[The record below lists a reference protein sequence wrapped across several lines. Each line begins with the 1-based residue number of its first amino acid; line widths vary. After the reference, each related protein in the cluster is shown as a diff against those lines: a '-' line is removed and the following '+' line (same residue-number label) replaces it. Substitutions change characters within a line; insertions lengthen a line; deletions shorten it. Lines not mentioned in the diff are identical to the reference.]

1 MGWWVFQ
8 EGKSLR
14 SQPATSEGFQGH
26 IMERMLNQHISL
38 VVLLQLH
45 ASGSGPNP
53 ASQTWTKPFW
63 EAGKGQINK
72 SPALFLCCCFVLLQ
86 GSLMTQYI
94 CSATAETNTVS
105 TASTHLSLLS
115 ADSHLPALLIHHAC
129 VHQASST
136 LHPNYLQIHPGKLHT
151 LEVDSRRCGTACKN
165 SVSRVENI

>member
-105 TASTHLSLLS
+105 TASIHLSLLS

-129 VHQASST
+129 VHQASFIPITCKSILENCT
-136 LHPNYLQIHPGKLHT
+136 LWKQTPK
-151 LEVDSRRCGTACKN
+151 D
-165 SVSRVENI
+165 VEQPARTV